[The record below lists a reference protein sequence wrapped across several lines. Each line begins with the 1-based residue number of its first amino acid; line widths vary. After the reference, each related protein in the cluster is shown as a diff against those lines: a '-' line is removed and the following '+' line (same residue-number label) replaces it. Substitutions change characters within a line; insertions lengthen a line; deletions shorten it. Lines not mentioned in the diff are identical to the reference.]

1 MAGKNNA
8 AALCIV
14 LVLVVLA
21 GGTSA
26 QLSTGYYSSSCPGAL
41 DTVKSAV
48 QSAVAKEPRMGA
60 SILRLFFH
68 DCFVQGCDASLLLDD
83 TPSLQGE
90 KTAMPN
96 NGSVRGFEVI
106 DAIKAAVEELCP
118 SVVSCADVLAVAARD
133 SVVAVSDATF
143 HESKRACACMHS
155 CTG

>member
-1 MAGKNNA
+1 MT
-8 AALCIV
+8 
-14 LVLVVLA
+14 LA
-21 GGTSA
+21 GGASA
-26 QLSTGYYSSSCPGAL
+26 QLSTGYYSSSCPGVLGA
-41 DTVKSAV
+41 VKSAV

-106 DAIKAAVEELCP
+106 DAIKAAVEKLCP

-133 SVVAVSDATF
+133 SVVAVSVTPPMNQ
-143 HESKRACACMHS
+143 HACTCMHALAE
-155 CTG
+155 TVL